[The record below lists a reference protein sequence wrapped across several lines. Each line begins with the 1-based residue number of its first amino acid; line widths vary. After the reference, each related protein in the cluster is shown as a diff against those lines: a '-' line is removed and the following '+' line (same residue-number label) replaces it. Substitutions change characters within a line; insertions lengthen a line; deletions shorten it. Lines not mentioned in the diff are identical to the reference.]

1 VVGTLGQISGTG
13 ETSERRK
20 GAPIVI
26 IALHKNHGGRR
37 AKGRLGLQDV
47 RYDPVTV
54 AALAEI
60 SGSTNCFN
68 RGHRR
73 ELRLYSR
80 QTTRTRLS
88 GNATEEKNNRA

>member
-1 VVGTLGQISGTG
+1 MA
-13 ETSERRK
+13 
-20 GAPIVI
+20 GAVQRGAL
-26 IALHKNHGGRR
+26 ALH
-37 AKGRLGLQDV
+37 GL

-80 QTTRTRLS
+80 
-88 GNATEEKNNRA
+88 

>member
-1 VVGTLGQISGTG
+1 MA
-13 ETSERRK
+13 
-20 GAPIVI
+20 GAVQRG
-26 IALHKNHGGRR
+26 AG
-37 AKGRLGLQDV
+37 GLQGA

-68 RGHRR
+68 RGHCR

-80 QTTRTRLS
+80 QTTRTRLP
-88 GNATEEKNNRA
+88 GNAKEEKNNRA